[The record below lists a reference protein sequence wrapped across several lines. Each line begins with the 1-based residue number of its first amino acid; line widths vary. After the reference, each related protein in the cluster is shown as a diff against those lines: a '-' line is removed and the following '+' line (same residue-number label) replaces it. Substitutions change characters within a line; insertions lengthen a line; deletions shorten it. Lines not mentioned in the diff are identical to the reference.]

1 MQFFKFISNILH
13 PIVVPTIA
21 VLLYFY
27 VLPIQF
33 LEKQKY
39 VILSLVFIITYITP
53 LLILIILKQLKGIQT
68 YQLKGIQE
76 RKLPFIIMIACFI
89 ALGIFFLKVPQ
100 LKDLALLFIA
110 TSISLIICLL
120 LLFKNIKASIHVLTM
135 SLVFSFFMLIQQK
148 YGINLFWLL
157 VVIILLIGLIAS
169 SRLYLK
175 AHTNRELLL
184 GLSIGL
190 IIPILTNFFY

>member
-53 LLILIILKQLKGIQT
+53 ILILIILKQLKGIQT

-76 RKLPFIIMIACFI
+76 RKLPFFIMIACFM

-110 TSISLIICLL
+110 TSISLSICLL
-120 LLFKNIKASIHVLTM
+120 LLFKNIKASIHVMTM
-135 SLVFSFFMLIQQK
+135 SLVLSFFMLIQQK
-148 YGINLFWLL
+148 YGINLFWML
-157 VVIILLIGLIAS
+157 VVIILLMGLVAS
-169 SRLYLK
+169 SRLHLK
-175 AHTNRELLL
+175 AHKPKELLF
-184 GLSIGL
+184 GLFIGL
-190 IIPILTNFFY
+190 LIPILTNWIY